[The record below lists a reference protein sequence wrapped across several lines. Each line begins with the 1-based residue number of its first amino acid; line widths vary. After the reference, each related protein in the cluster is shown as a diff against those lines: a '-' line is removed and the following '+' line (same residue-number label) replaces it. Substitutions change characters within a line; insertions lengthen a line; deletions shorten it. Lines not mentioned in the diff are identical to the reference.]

1 MKSEASALAQ
11 TAVLNN
17 SHKLLT
23 KILIEEISSSLSEP
37 TPLNKDLCIVFEEIP
52 KKI

>member
-1 MKSEASALAQ
+1 MKSEASAFAQ
-11 TAVLNN
+11 TAVLSN

-23 KILIEEISSSLSEP
+23 KILIDEISPSLSEP
-37 TPLNKDLCIVFEEIP
+37 TPLNKDLFIVFEEIP

>member
-23 KILIEEISSSLSEP
+23 KILVEEIRPSLSKP
-37 TPLNKDLCIVFEEIP
+37 NPSSKDLCIVFEEIP

>member
-1 MKSEASALAQ
+1 MKSEASALTQ

-23 KILIEEISSSLSEP
+23 KILMEEISPSLSEP
-37 TPLNKDLCIVFEEIP
+37 TPLNKDLCIVFEEIS